1 MDIMEIVL
9 LKKLMR
15 WVSQQSIYVF
25 SISTTSWCF
34 YSMLFPMDPIEA
46 AEDVVNRPRI
56 THALFVHV
64 DSFTGSITPLNSILQ
79 KVRKVR
85 TDVTIC
91 VDNRNAFHLHP
102 MSSISSIIDYSVFIF
117 NIISLVDP

>member
-1 MDIMEIVL
+1 MDILEIVL
-9 LKKLMR
+9 LKRLLR
-15 WVSQQSIYVF
+15 WVFQQSISAL
-25 SISTTSWCF
+25 SISSTSWCF
-34 YSMLFPMDPIEA
+34 HSMLFPMDAIEA

-91 VDNRNAFHLHP
+91 VDNRDAFHLHP
-102 MSSISSIIDYSVFIF
+102 ISSISSIIDYSVFHF
-117 NIISLVDP
+117 NSISF